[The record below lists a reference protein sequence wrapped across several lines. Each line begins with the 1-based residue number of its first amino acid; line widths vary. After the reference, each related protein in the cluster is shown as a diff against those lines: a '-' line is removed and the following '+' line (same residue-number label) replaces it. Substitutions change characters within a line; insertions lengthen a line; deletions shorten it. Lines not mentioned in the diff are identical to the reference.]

1 MMAHI
6 DLGSPSG
13 LAGVKLKLMIVNS
26 TPECQ
31 ETFERERERVWEET
45 ALIEIHPVILLHVT
59 L

>member
-6 DLGSPSG
+6 DLGSPSS

-31 ETFERERERVWEET
+31 ETFERERERERERGCGSRQ
-45 ALIEIHPVILLHVT
+45 H
-59 L
+59 